1 MQQQYIQYTIYFLS
15 EFSLWNHTQYREF
28 ENCRWRIGVRE
39 LWVTRGGEH
48 QVDLEE
54 LGRAPVGRR
63 DNIYT
68 GQLKPF
74 QRVQY
79 IEEVE
84 IDRYHIFYFFKGIVF
99 LSLSH
104 SYYLLTTFMAHQ
116 NHPSLLVVVGKSLK
130 FTKKCAFDL
139 FFGPDKF
146 TFRKNSKIT
155 LMDWLQYVYMFFII
169 LFLKRPY
176 QNIQG

>member
-1 MQQQYIQYTIYFLS
+1 MISLDLMKSSEVRKAGDQSNSITIYFLS

-54 LGRAPVGRR
+54 LGRAPVGRC
-63 DNIYT
+63 DDIYT

-116 NHPSLLVVVGKSLK
+116 NHPSLLGCGWKK
-130 FTKKCAFDL
+130 FLIFHERLCFL
-139 FFGPDKF
+139 
-146 TFRKNSKIT
+146 T
-155 LMDWLQYVYMFFII
+155 LL
-169 LFLKRPY
+169 
-176 QNIQG
+176 